1 MSRQAGS
8 IVRGNLKAAPD
19 IRPSGPAAG
28 GGYVLPVGQKVKVGR
43 ELARIGAN
51 AHAADR
57 LSRNS
62 NARPGQTA
70 LLIPGP
76 CCRSDI
82 TFGPR
87 RGSSCFDTMHAAAA
101 VRISLTLWEQDFNL
115 AGTCTRHRRRNPCKI
130 WTRRFA
136 NVPTTSGSPMVS
148 PTARPTS
155 IG

>member
-1 MSRQAGS
+1 LKDEPASGLDCS
-8 IVRGNLKAAPD
+8 GNLKAAPD
-19 IRPSGPAAG
+19 IRQSGPAAG

-51 AHAADR
+51 AHSADR

-82 TFGPR
+82 PFGPR
-87 RGSSCFDTMHAAAA
+87 AALP
-101 VRISLTLWEQDFNL
+101 VSTP
-115 AGTCTRHRRRNPCKI
+115 CTRPLPLGFH
-130 WTRRFA
+130 
-136 NVPTTSGSPMVS
+136 
-148 PTARPTS
+148 
-155 IG
+155 